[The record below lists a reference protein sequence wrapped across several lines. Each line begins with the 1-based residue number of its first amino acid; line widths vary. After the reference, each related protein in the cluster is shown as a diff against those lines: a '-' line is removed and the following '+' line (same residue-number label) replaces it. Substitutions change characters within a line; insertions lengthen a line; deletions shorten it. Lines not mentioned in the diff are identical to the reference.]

1 MYLTFS
7 GKFINYVTFQSKT
20 MSKLG
25 SNSSA
30 WRTIINF
37 YSDKKVQKRM
47 ELLLSYR
54 ILWPSSTAYCRKCSV
69 ANALSVMKNNMG
81 SSTILEANL
90 KRGFNWE
97 GSFWG
102 NCDILTSAPLLWLE
116 VEQVNFCTI
125 IHCLELLT
133 IRFSN
138 LFLKRSPS
146 QKWVAWKKRYI
157 YCCYSKI
164 LASVLLREEL
174 LILLINLQMQNS
186 WLQTKMIWL
195 LKSLHTWKKLGQPNV
210 TFSWK
215 MFPTP
220 ADTD

>member
-1 MYLTFS
+1 MMDHRLFSLGGFKATSSLSLSLSSLEISLCMYLTFS

-81 SSTILEANL
+81 
-90 KRGFNWE
+90 KFKKGFQLRR
-97 GSFWG
+97 
-102 NCDILTSAPLLWLE
+102 I
-116 VEQVNFCTI
+116 
-125 IHCLELLT
+125 
-133 IRFSN
+133 
-138 LFLKRSPS
+138 
-146 QKWVAWKKRYI
+146 
-157 YCCYSKI
+157 
-164 LASVLLREEL
+164 LLRKLWHFDICATPLAWSWTGEFLHDYSL
-174 LILLINLQMQNS
+174 LS
-186 WLQTKMIWL
+186 CW
-195 LKSLHTWKKLGQPNV
+195 P
-210 TFSWK
+210 
-215 MFPTP
+215 
-220 ADTD
+220 

>member
-54 ILWPSSTAYCRKCSV
+54 IWRPSSTAYCRKCSV

-81 SSTILEANL
+81 SSTLEANL

-125 IHCLELLT
+125 IHCLAADHKVFES
-133 IRFSN
+133 F
-138 LFLKRSPS
+138 FEK
-146 QKWVAWKKRYI
+146 
-157 YCCYSKI
+157 
-164 LASVLLREEL
+164 
-174 LILLINLQMQNS
+174 
-186 WLQTKMIWL
+186 
-195 LKSLHTWKKLGQPNV
+195 V
-210 TFSWK
+210 TFSK
-215 MFPTP
+215 MSGMEKKGTSTAATRKSWHQSCLEKNF
-220 ADTD
+220 

>member
-69 ANALSVMKNNMG
+69 PNALSVMKNNMG
-81 SSTILEANL
+81 SSTIS
-90 KRGFNWE
+90 KFKKGFQLWE

-102 NCDILTSAPLLWLE
+102 NCDILTSAPLLCLLE

-125 IHCLELLT
+125 IHCLAADHKVFES
-133 IRFSN
+133 F
-138 LFLKRSPS
+138 FEK
-146 QKWVAWKKRYI
+146 
-157 YCCYSKI
+157 
-164 LASVLLREEL
+164 
-174 LILLINLQMQNS
+174 
-186 WLQTKMIWL
+186 
-195 LKSLHTWKKLGQPNV
+195 V
-210 TFSWK
+210 TFSK
-215 MFPTP
+215 MSGMEKKVHLLLLLENLGISP
-220 ADTD
+220 A